1 MLDIYIFQLLYYQSL
16 FDLKLGK
23 FKAEYKGQME
33 LYLKYLEKHEKE
45 DDENR
50 PLGIIL
56 CSDKN
61 EEQIELL
68 ELGESDIHIAKYL
81 TVLPPKD
88 KFEKRLHRA
97 IENAKQKYKIKN
109 YKEDELI

>member
-1 MLDIYIFQLLYYQSL
+1 M
-16 FDLKLGK
+16 KK
-23 FKAEYKGQME
+23 
-33 LYLKYLEKHEKE
+33 

-56 CSDKN
+56 CKDKN
-61 EEQIELL
+61 ERNRAL

-81 TVLPPKD
+81 KVLPPKD

-97 IENAKQKYKIKN
+97 IENAKQKHKKKIIK
-109 YKEDELI
+109 KTS

>member
-1 MLDIYIFQLLYYQSL
+1 MRLARVLELNDSLRGTAHQTGVVDHARRALDIGDEQHNI
-16 FDLKLGK
+16 D
-23 FKAEYKGQME
+23 
-33 LYLKYLEKHEKE
+33 EKE